1 MENSV
6 VTRRNSRAVGTAL
19 CLTLGF
25 FVAAACSA
33 GKGGPSGGNK
43 GSGATTGSG
52 ASSSSGGTIS
62 FGGNGGTSIV
72 DPNNPDGGGNPVLQP
87 CATTAECPPEEVC
100 VTVSGGQGLCS
111 PNGGACTEGGSEC
124 INDTFCCLPI
134 DGCSVDGVAEPICV
148 SNGAR
153 PVNNEC
159 TTGYTVGLFSP
170 DLQCEWTAPA
180 AGDPYPTS
188 IHVMSSP
195 LVANLPT
202 ESGTAGEIVI
212 VTSEGGSNGTSG
224 GRIRILNGQ
233 TCQQIEVIQAGPA
246 VRDAATPAIADL
258 DGDGQMEIV
267 TRINGAN
274 GVNGGVIAFKFNGT
288 NYDVMWQQ
296 PGTGTGQAWDGLS
309 IHDLNDD
316 GKPELIGTGG
326 EVFDGATGTPV
337 AAANAAIILGSEPVL
352 ADVDL
357 DGTVDLV
364 ANKVFSWGGTAWTE
378 KYPGLG
384 ITDKAAAPSFY
395 GVADF
400 GTAGGT
406 FDPTT
411 KDGKAEIIGVGPVGG
426 NEATGTVMIYT
437 LEGTP
442 LLNLT
447 MPPGASCYGGQ
458 ALGERG
464 GPPTIGDFDGDGMP
478 ELASAGAFAY
488 RVFDLGCAAQGNCAD
503 AARSILWESKT
514 QDCTSG
520 MTGST
525 IFDFEG
531 DGKAEAVY
539 ADECFVRVYNGETGE
554 VLFSTYRNSAT
565 WWEQPIVADPDN
577 SDRSKIIF
585 VGAPLFNV
593 YSGCGNSQAA
603 SNCEATAVAGDGCID
618 PLWAGVQCAA
628 NEDCISGSCVEGY
641 CRCTTNAE
649 CGNEWVMD
657 PANWNDKPSG
667 MACVP
672 PKAGTP
678 GTGNVCRALFG
689 NITTIPEANK
699 WFAGVKVYRDKL
711 DRWASSRPMWNQHA
725 YSITNINDDGTVPK
739 TSEWLQNFSDPTLNN
754 YRQNRQGA
762 TSQDLADITGALDAA
777 NACVLTPDGQVK
789 FKGRICNRGLRGI
802 GSNMPAAFYIDEA
815 RMTPVCTTQT
825 DGPVPVGECK
835 DIECLIP
842 ETAVPENAPVSM
854 VVNDA
859 GGGTRLVDE
868 CDYENNIAQVT
879 VVKCDVPK

>member
-1 MENSV
+1 
-6 VTRRNSRAVGTAL
+6 
-19 CLTLGF
+19 
-25 FVAAACSA
+25 
-33 GKGGPSGGNK
+33 
-43 GSGATTGSG
+43 
-52 ASSSSGGTIS
+52 
-62 FGGNGGTSIV
+62 
-72 DPNNPDGGGNPVLQP
+72 
-87 CATTAECPPEEVC
+87 
-100 VTVSGGQGLCS
+100 
-111 PNGGACTEGGSEC
+111 
-124 INDTFCCLPI
+124 
-134 DGCSVDGVAEPICV
+134 
-148 SNGAR
+148 
-153 PVNNEC
+153 
-159 TTGYTVGLFSP
+159 
-170 DLQCEWTAPA
+170 
-180 AGDPYPTS
+180 
-188 IHVMSSP
+188 
-195 LVANLPT
+195 
-202 ESGTAGEIVI
+202 
-212 VTSEGGSNGTSG
+212 
-224 GRIRILNGQ
+224 
-233 TCQQIEVIQAGPA
+233 
-246 VRDAATPAIADL
+246 
-258 DGDGQMEIV
+258 
-267 TRINGAN
+267 
-274 GVNGGVIAFKFNGT
+274 
-288 NYDVMWQQ
+288 MWQQ

-316 GKPELIGTGG
+316 GKPELIGSGG

-337 AAANAAIILGSEPVL
+337 AAANAAIILGSDPVL